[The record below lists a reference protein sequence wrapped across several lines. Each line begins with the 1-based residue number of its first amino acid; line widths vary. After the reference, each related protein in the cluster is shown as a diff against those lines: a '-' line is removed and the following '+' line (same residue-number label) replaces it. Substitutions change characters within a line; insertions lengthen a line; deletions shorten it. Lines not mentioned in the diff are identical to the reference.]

1 MSMRADD
8 ALRGDDLPLERR
20 QRPQPRTQMPDLPP
34 LAFPDEVFRQ
44 LYVSLNLPRDM
55 GAIIGFT
62 SAVGGEGCTTLALG
76 LAQTLSADL
85 DMSVLLVDANMD
97 KPAIAEHLGLPP
109 SAGLSGV
116 LRRKVALADVT
127 LQVSERLYVIAGQ
140 TPEPDAARLLREF
153 AERDLFESRRAVG
166 AVTIVDLPPV
176 LNHSYSLVAAS
187 TVDALALVIRAGV
200 TPIALVQE
208 AVERLKDCPLRGAV
222 FNGDPRMEPPKE
234 GRSKKKRG
242 ERI

>member
-1 MSMRADD
+1 MRN
-8 ALRGDDLPLERR
+8 
-20 QRPQPRTQMPDLPP
+20 LPP
-34 LAFPDEVFRQ
+34 PPFPEEVFRQ
-44 LYVSLNLPRDM
+44 LYVSLNLPRDT

-62 SAVGGEGCTTLALG
+62 SAVSGEGCTTLALG

-97 KPAIAEHLGLPP
+97 KPAIAERLGLPP
-109 SAGLSGV
+109 SVGLSGV

-127 LQVSERLYVIAGQ
+127 LRVSERLYVIAGQ
-140 TPEPDAARLLREF
+140 TPEPDAARLLREL

-166 AVTIVDLPPV
+166 AVTIIDLPSV
-176 LNHSYSLVAAS
+176 LNHSYSSVAAS
-187 TVDALALVIRAGV
+187 AVDALALVIRAGV

-222 FNGDPRMEPPKE
+222 FNGDHGIEAPKE
-234 GRSKKKRG
+234 GKRKKKRG
-242 ERI
+242 EQA